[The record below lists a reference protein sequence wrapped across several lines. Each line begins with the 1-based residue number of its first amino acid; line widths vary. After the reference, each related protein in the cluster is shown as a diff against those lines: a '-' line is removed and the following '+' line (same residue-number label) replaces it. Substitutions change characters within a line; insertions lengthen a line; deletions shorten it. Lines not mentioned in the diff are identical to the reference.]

1 MALHVLTL
9 HLHPK
14 NMFQVKGWFGL
25 GFDFKWDP
33 YKKSTRVAFYS
44 FELHVFNVV

>member
-1 MALHVLTL
+1 
-9 HLHPK
+9 
-14 NMFQVKGWFGL
+14 MFQVKGWFGL

-44 FELHVFNVV
+44 FELHVLNVV